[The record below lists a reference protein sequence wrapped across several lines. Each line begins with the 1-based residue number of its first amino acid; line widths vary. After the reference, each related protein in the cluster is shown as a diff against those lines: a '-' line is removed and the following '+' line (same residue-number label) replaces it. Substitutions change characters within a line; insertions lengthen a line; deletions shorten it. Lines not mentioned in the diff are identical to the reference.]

1 MGVYYCVVG
10 FILVKCRPFMGVYYC
25 MWFMDILPD
34 FKAMEEKLCCTFSL
48 ESSPHPQSH
57 CVALQSLALLSV

>member
-1 MGVYYCVVG
+1 
-10 FILVKCRPFMGVYYC
+10 MGVYYC

-34 FKAMEEKLCCTFSL
+34 FKAMEEKLCGTFSL
-48 ESSPHPQSH
+48 ESPPHPQSY